1 MRRLV
6 AAALAAA
13 LMLGAGAAEGQAPD
27 PAGDA
32 TISAAVEAVLWK
44 ERSLSGADIHV
55 QSNSGEVTLRGFAR
69 TTEEIAT
76 ATRLAKSVPGVRSV
90 TNTIR
95 VSITPPRG

>member
-6 AAALAAA
+6 AAALAVA
-13 LMLGAGAAEGQAPD
+13 LMLVAGAAEGQAPD
-27 PAGDA
+27 PGDA
-32 TISAAVEAVLWK
+32 KISAAVEAVLWQ

-55 QSNSGEVTLRGFAR
+55 ESKGGEVTLRGFAR
-69 TTEEIAT
+69 TMEEIAT
-76 ATRLAKSVPGVRSV
+76 ATRLAKAVPGVRGV

>member
-6 AAALAAA
+6 AAALAVA
-13 LMLGAGAAEGQAPD
+13 LMLVAGAAEGQAPD

-32 TISAAVEAVLWK
+32 KISAAVEAVLWQ

-55 QSNSGEVTLRGFAR
+55 ESKGGEVTLRGFAR
-69 TTEEIAT
+69 TMEEIAT
-76 ATRLAKSVPGVRSV
+76 ATRLAKAVPGVRGV